1 MKSLEND
8 ILKKNCAREALKC
21 IKNDSIV
28 GLGGG
33 STISYLMQYI
43 KESKDVN
50 IKVVTPSF
58 KTKMLCIEN
67 GIEVLHTCSVD
78 RIDIA
83 FDGCDQVDKELNA
96 LKSGGG
102 IHTKEK
108 LIAAM
113 SDDYILLV
121 DDSKFVDTLTFKY
134 PVVLEIL
141 KDSLK
146 YVIKKVVEL
155 GGEPYIRKS
164 GAKDGPTVSDGGNL
178 LLDVNFKNVIDIK
191 TLERN
196 LTSINGVIDTS
207 LFVGVVTKVLISSKN
222 GINIISKNN

>member
-1 MKSLEND
+1 
-8 ILKKNCAREALKC
+8 
-21 IKNDSIV
+21 
-28 GLGGG
+28 
-33 STISYLMQYI
+33 
-43 KESKDVN
+43 
-50 IKVVTPSF
+50 
-58 KTKMLCIEN
+58 
-67 GIEVLHTCSVD
+67 
-78 RIDIA
+78 
-83 FDGCDQVDKELNA
+83 
-96 LKSGGG
+96 
-102 IHTKEK
+102 
-108 LIAAM
+108 M

-155 GGEPYIRKS
+155 GGEPFIRKS

-222 GINIISKNN
+222 GINIISKIIRWGEKYE